1 MNLITLMTR
10 ALLLIIGL
18 FIFSCGQRNHI
29 NKVENQRFTSDEI
42 IGAWGNDENGNAIF
56 QIDKDSIL
64 YVDPLTKYKYSLAN
78 DTLKI
83 FDNGFINKLIVLR
96 ADSDSLIL
104 NNLNYSVIQRYNK
117 RK

>member
-1 MNLITLMTR
+1 MKTV
-10 ALLLIIGL
+10 LLLIIGL
-18 FIFSCGQRNHI
+18 LIFSCGQRSHT
-29 NKVENQRFTSDEI
+29 NKVENHRLNSDEI

-64 YVDPLTKYKYSLAN
+64 YVDPLTKYKYSFAH

-96 ADSDSLIL
+96 VDRDSLVL
-104 NNLNYSVIQRYNK
+104 NNLNYSVIQRYNR